1 MNSAET
7 RMPPHNLTAEQSVLG
22 GLMIQLDKVDDI
34 APLIRADD
42 FYHEA
47 NRILFTTMLAMRD
60 AGKPVNTISLSDE
73 LTRLGKLSRNEDV
86 LYLNELM
93 AAVPGRG
100 TANIAYDAKLV
111 REAAQRRRV
120 LYAARDLQA
129 AAYDHQDVDELLAM
143 FDRAQRQI
151 SEREESRGCLSMFDV
166 LHKRRASLAQND
178 RGQVPTGWPDLD
190 EKLGGGMRAGSLVI
204 VGARPSVGKT
214 SAALGMALAATQEKL
229 PAVFVTLEQSQ
240 IDIAN
245 RLLSAITSLPF
256 ADIELDRLTDPLDRE
271 RLSEAENQ
279 LAGLPLKII
288 DESSSRLSQIV
299 ASARAECRH
308 GLRLLILDYLQLLRP
323 DDDRVHREQ
332 QVAAMSRALKRL
344 ARELDA
350 VVVCLAQLNRDIES
364 RDRKQP
370 RLSDLRESGSIE
382 QDADV
387 VLFLDRPAAYDPDA
401 HPSEASIIVAKNR
414 NGPCGKVP
422 LIWCGSTMT
431 YRSAARPWETM
442 LSAPTITTPTTSNSP
457 RLLTN
462 Y

>member
-1 MNSAET
+1 
-7 RMPPHNLTAEQSVLG
+7 MPPHNLTAEQSVLG

-34 APLIRADD
+34 APLIHADD
-42 FYHEA
+42 FYHET
-47 NRILFTTMLAMRD
+47 NRIIFTTMLAMRE

-73 LTRLGKLSRNEDV
+73 LTRLGKLTRNEDV

-111 REAAQRRRV
+111 REAAQRRQV
-120 LYAARDLQA
+120 LYVARDLQA

-166 LHKRRASLAQND
+166 LHKRREALATND

-204 VGARPSVGKT
+204 VSARPSVGKT

-256 ADIELDRLTDPLDRE
+256 ADIELDRLTDPLDRD

-299 ASARAECRH
+299 ASARAERRH

-332 QVAAMSRALKRL
+332 QVAAMSRALKRV

-370 RLSDLRESGSIE
+370 RLR
-382 QDADV
+382 
-387 VLFLDRPAAYDPDA
+387 
-401 HPSEASIIVAKNR
+401 
-414 NGPCGKVP
+414 
-422 LIWCGSTMT
+422 
-431 YRSAARPWETM
+431 
-442 LSAPTITTPTTSNSP
+442 LSLS
-457 RLLTN
+457 
-462 Y
+462 

>member
-7 RMPPHNLTAEQSVLG
+7 RMPPHNLAAEQSVLG

-42 FYHEA
+42 FYHETH
-47 NRILFTTMLAMRD
+47 RIVFTTMLTMRD

-73 LTRLGKLSRNEDV
+73 LTRLGKLIRNEDV

-93 AAVPGRG
+93 AAVPGQG

-166 LHKRRASLAQND
+166 LHKRRESLAQND

-214 SAALGMALAATQEKL
+214 SAALGMALAATQEKI

-256 ADIELDRLTDPLDRE
+256 ADIELDRLTDPLDRD

-279 LAGLPLKII
+279 LANLPLKII

-299 ASARAECRH
+299 ASARAERRH

-350 VVVCLAQLNRDIES
+350 VVVCLAQLNRNIES

-422 LIWCGSTMT
+422 LIWCGSTMS
-431 YRSAARPWETM
+431 YRSAA
-442 LSAPTITTPTTSNSP
+442 
-457 RLLTN
+457 
-462 Y
+462 

>member
-1 MNSAET
+1 
-7 RMPPHNLTAEQSVLG
+7 
-22 GLMIQLDKVDDI
+22 
-34 APLIRADD
+34 
-42 FYHEA
+42 
-47 NRILFTTMLAMRD
+47 
-60 AGKPVNTISLSDE
+60 
-73 LTRLGKLSRNEDV
+73 
-86 LYLNELM
+86 
-93 AAVPGRG
+93 
-100 TANIAYDAKLV
+100 
-111 REAAQRRRV
+111 
-120 LYAARDLQA
+120 
-129 AAYDHQDVDELLAM
+129 
-143 FDRAQRQI
+143 
-151 SEREESRGCLSMFDV
+151 
-166 LHKRRASLAQND
+166 
-178 RGQVPTGWPDLD
+178 
-190 EKLGGGMRAGSLVI
+190 MRAGSLVI

-245 RLLSAITSLPF
+245 RLLSAITCLPF
-256 ADIELDRLTDPLDRE
+256 ADIELDRLTDPLDRD
-271 RLSEAENQ
+271 RLADAENQ

-299 ASARAECRH
+299 ASARAERRH

-401 HPSEASIIVAKNR
+401 HPSEASIIIAKNR
-414 NGPCGKVP
+414 NGPGGKVP

-431 YRSAARPWETM
+431 YRSAARPWEMM
-442 LSAPTITTPTTSNSP
+442 LSAPTTTTPTTTNSP
-457 RLLTN
+457 RLLRN

>member
-1 MNSAET
+1 
-7 RMPPHNLTAEQSVLG
+7 MPPHNLTAEQSVLG

>member
-1 MNSAET
+1 MKPDEIK
-7 RMPPHNLTAEQSVLG
+7 MPPQNLAAEQSVLRAI
-22 GLMIQLDKVDDI
+22 LLNNDVVDDALAEMSADDI
-34 APLIRADD
+34 YAPAHQIIFAVMLDLIRDD
-42 FYHEA
+42 
-47 NRILFTTMLAMRD
+47 
-60 AGKPVNTISLSDE
+60 KPATALTVAEE
-73 LTRLGKLSRNEDV
+73 LERLGRLNDV
-86 LYLNELM
+86 GGWEQLFNLLNSLPTEL
-93 AAVPGRG
+93 AHVRHHARL
-100 TANIAYDAKLV
+100 I
-111 REAAQRRRV
+111 REAAQCRRII
-120 LYAARDLQA
+120 YATADLQA
-129 AAYDHQDVDELLAM
+129 AAYARTESDELLAM
-143 FDRAQRQI
+143 FDSAQRQI
-151 SEREESRGCLSMFDV
+151 SEREESRGCVSMFDV
-166 LHKRRASLAQND
+166 LHKRRDSLAKND

-190 EKLGGGMRAGSLVI
+190 DTLGGGLRAGSLVI

-214 SAALGMALAATQEKL
+214 SAALGMALAAAQEKL

-245 RLLSAITSLPF
+245 RLLSAITGLSF
-256 ADIELDRLTDPLDRE
+256 ADIELDRLIDPLDRD

-279 LAGLPLKII
+279 LANLPLKII

-299 ASARAECRH
+299 ASARAERRH

-401 HPSEASIIVAKNR
+401 HPSEASILVAKNR

-422 LIWCGSTMT
+422 LVWCGSTMT
-431 YRSAARPWETM
+431 YRSAAQPWDACAFAN
-442 LSAPTITTPTTSNSP
+442 SAGMATRNGHA
-457 RLLTN
+457 LTN
-462 Y
+462 RDR